1 VPDLAII
8 AESSLMS
15 ILRWSYKAGMDKSMS
30 SSNGQITLVLFMT
43 CPSNLIMRI
52 WSVDF
57 RFSVVKFRSDFSLV
71 PNICSSFRLNS
82 VLLLSHPYR
91 AYLIQTEQFFF
102 YRKKKEQVSFLNKT

>member
-1 VPDLAII
+1 MPDLAII

-15 ILRWSYKAGMDKSMS
+15 ILRWSYKAGMDKSIS

-71 PNICSSFRLNS
+71 PNMCSRFGLSS
-82 VLLLSHPYR
+82 VLLLPHLR
-91 AYLIQTEQFFF
+91 AYFNQTEQFFF
-102 YRKKKEQVSFLNKT
+102 